1 MLINILILLIVLALT
16 IGAGWLTWRAVR
28 AKRLWAKIAGGLGA
42 GLLTLVLA
50 AVALAGGRGIAILYF
65 PDAKPAPDLK
75 VAGTPEQI
83 ARGQYLAEVNCVGC
97 HGQVDA
103 GGKPTG
109 AFPLS
114 GGYNIG
120 EDEGFGFI
128 GQVAVENLTPAG
140 KLANYS
146 DGEIFRALRHGV
158 NKDGQTLVFMS
169 LLSTGEIS
177 DADLAALI
185 AFLRTQPAA
194 AAGGPTGDEVNFIGA
209 LLFGAGMFPAPT
221 PRPEAVAAPP
231 AGVTAAYGKY
241 VATYGDCRGCHGPDA
256 TGVEASSMGP
266 AVPNPRPLVST
277 LTQAQFFEMMRS
289 GVRPGDNPFPETMP
303 WQNAAKMTDDDLAA
317 LYAYLTAPV
326 QP

>member
-1 MLINILILLIVLALT
+1 MLANILILLIVLALT
-16 IGAGWLTWRAVR
+16 VGAGWLTVRAVR
-28 AKRLWAKIAGGLGA
+28 AGRLWVKIAGGLGA

-50 AVALAGGRGIAILYF
+50 AVTLAGGRGIAILYF
-65 PDAKPAPDLK
+65 PGAKPAPDLK

-103 GGKPTG
+103 SGKPTG

-140 KLANYS
+140 KLVNYS

-158 NKDGQTLVFMS
+158 NQDGQTLVFMS

-185 AFLRTQPAA
+185 ASRARGEQTISEQNARMETLPSVEVKLLDYQRLLGISDERYRRVRSMLDDLKNKTEVVARPAVTLGPAA
-194 AAGGPTGDEVNFIGA
+194 VPEKPVAPDAMKLSFIG
-209 LLFGAGMFPAPT
+209 LLAGLCVGLIFSFGLESLKLRDGRGADLGHPQGGGELHHE
-221 PRPEAVAAPP
+221 RSR
-231 AGVTAAYGKY
+231 
-241 VATYGDCRGCHGPDA
+241 ATRGH
-256 TGVEASSMGP
+256 
-266 AVPNPRPLVST
+266 
-277 LTQAQFFEMMRS
+277 
-289 GVRPGDNPFPETMP
+289 
-303 WQNAAKMTDDDLAA
+303 
-317 LYAYLTAPV
+317 
-326 QP
+326 